1 MYWFV
6 AMDTV
11 ATDEEDDEI
20 NADDHA
26 WEHRAAIRH
35 DAVVHDHIPVL
46 TCQDLTHSNHQ
57 GHAPSAGD
65 ITCCCH
71 DTWKQVSSACGKASK
86 VLRLVCVSSKLNFP
100 PNSCMPS
107 RAKMMRKRKR
117 SSSREAMDF
126 MEFSREATRLDRAVQ
141 WLRRHM
147 DTIRNQEFGAHLEA
161 QV

>member
-1 MYWFV
+1 
-6 AMDTV
+6 
-11 ATDEEDDEI
+11 
-20 NADDHA
+20 
-26 WEHRAAIRH
+26 
-35 DAVVHDHIPVL
+35 
-46 TCQDLTHSNHQ
+46 
-57 GHAPSAGD
+57 
-65 ITCCCH
+65 
-71 DTWKQVSSACGKASK
+71 
-86 VLRLVCVSSKLNFP
+86 
-100 PNSCMPS
+100 MPS